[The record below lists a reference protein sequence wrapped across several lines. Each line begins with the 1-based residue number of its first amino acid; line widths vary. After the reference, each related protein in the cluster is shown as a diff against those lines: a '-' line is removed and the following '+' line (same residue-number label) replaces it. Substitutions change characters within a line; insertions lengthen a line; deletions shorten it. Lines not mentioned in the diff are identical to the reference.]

1 MNIENIERAKTL
13 MSQRDTLRDL
23 LDYASKWKSG
33 HFEFVEHYGRDADRI
48 VLMGM
53 LPEFKN
59 TMLDLIE
66 KEIGNIE
73 QELCK
78 L

>member
-1 MNIENIERAKTL
+1 MKIENIEKAKTL
-13 MSQRDTLRDL
+13 ISQRDTLRDL
-23 LDYASKWKSG
+23 LDYASMWKSG
-33 HFEFVEHYGRDADRI
+33 HFEFVEHYGRDADRA
-48 VLMGM
+48 VLMNM
-53 LPEFKN
+53 PKLKSEMF
-59 TMLDLIE
+59 DLIK